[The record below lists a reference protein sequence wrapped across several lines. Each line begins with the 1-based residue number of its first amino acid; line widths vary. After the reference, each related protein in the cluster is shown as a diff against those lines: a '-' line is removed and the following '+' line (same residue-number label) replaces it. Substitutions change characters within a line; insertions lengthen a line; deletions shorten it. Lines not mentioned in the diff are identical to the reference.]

1 MMPTFA
7 SDLVSVMPIACG
19 LPRSGP
25 GQSYY
30 VNKTW
35 IGFSRSGVFTLHARD
50 EDNLIH
56 PGLGVVFPQGTE
68 YKMSHP
74 TNDGDTALA
83 LGFAPGVVEEG
94 LPRPI
99 ERVRVMRLDLRV
111 RQQVGVLMA
120 AADRRDQLLVEQQA
134 LELLGALAAYVAP
147 SPPASTASRN
157 ARAKVDRIRL
167 LLAERPEARWTL
179 GTLGQLVGYSPY
191 HLAHQ
196 FRAHTGT
203 SVHRFL
209 ADLRTAAALQR
220 IEAGETSLAAVAAD
234 LGFSHHSHLTATLRR
249 RIGLTPRMIRE
260 HLRPPSA

>member
-1 MMPTFA
+1 MPTYA
-7 SDLVSVMPIACG
+7 SDLVTVMPITCEM
-19 LPRSGP
+19 PRSGP
-25 GQSYY
+25 GQPYL

-35 IGFSRSGVFTLHARD
+35 VGFSLAGVFNLHARHD
-50 EDNLIH
+50 DHLIH
-56 PGLGVVFPQGTE
+56 SGLGVIFPQGIE
-68 YKMSHP
+68 YRMSHP

-83 LGFAPGVVEEG
+83 LGFAPGVVEEA
-94 LPRPI
+94 LPTPI
-99 ERVRVMRLDLRV
+99 DRVRVMRLDLRV
-111 RQQVGVLMA
+111 RHQVGVLMA
-120 AADRRDQLLVEQQA
+120 AADRRDHLLVEQLA
-134 LELLGALAAYVAP
+134 LELLGALAAHVAP
-147 SPPASTASRN
+147 APASTASRN

-167 LLAERPEARWTL
+167 LLAEQPEARWTL
-179 GTLGQLVGYSPY
+179 GILGQLVGYSPY

>member
-1 MMPTFA
+1 MTATYA
-7 SDLVSVMPIACG
+7 SDLVTVMPIACE

-25 GQSYY
+25 GSSYH

-35 IGFSRSGVFTLHARD
+35 LGFSLSGVFTLHARH
-50 EDNLIH
+50 EDHLIH
-56 PGLGVVFPQGTE
+56 PGLGVVFPQGID
-68 YKMSHP
+68 YQMSHP
-74 TNDGDTALA
+74 TSDGDTALA
-83 LGFAPGVVEEG
+83 LGFAPGAVEEA
-94 LPRPI
+94 LPKPI

-111 RQQVGVLMA
+111 RHQVGVLMA
-120 AADRRDQLLVEQQA
+120 AADRRDELLIDQLA
-134 LELLGALAAYVAP
+134 LELLGALAAHAAP
-147 SPPASTASRN
+147 SPPASTASRK
-157 ARAKVDRIRL
+157 ARAKVDRVRL
-167 LLAERPEARWTL
+167 LLAEQPEARWTL
-179 GTLGQLVGYSPY
+179 GTLGHLVGYSPY

>member
-1 MMPTFA
+1 MMPTYA
-7 SDLVSVMPIACG
+7 SELVMVMPITCE

-25 GQSYY
+25 GQSYH

-35 IGFSRSGVFTLHARD
+35 VGFSLAGVFTLHARH
-50 EDNLIH
+50 EDHLIH
-56 PGLGVVFPQGTE
+56 PGVGVVFPQGIE
-68 YKMSHP
+68 YEMSHP

-83 LGFAPGVVEEG
+83 FGFAPGVVEEA

-99 ERVRVMRLDLRV
+99 ERVRVTRLDLRV
-111 RQQVGVLMA
+111 RHRIGVLMA
-120 AADRRDQLLVEQQA
+120 AADRRDELRVEQLA
-134 LELLGALAAYVAP
+134 LELLGALTTHVAP
-147 SPPASTASRN
+147 SPSSTASRN

-167 LLAERPEARWTL
+167 LLAEQPEARWTL

-209 ADLRTAAALQR
+209 ADLRTAAALHR